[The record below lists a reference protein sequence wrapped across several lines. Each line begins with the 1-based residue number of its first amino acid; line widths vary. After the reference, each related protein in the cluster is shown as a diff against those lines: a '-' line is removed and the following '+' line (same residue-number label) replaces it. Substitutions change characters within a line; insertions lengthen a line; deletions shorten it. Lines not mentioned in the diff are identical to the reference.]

1 MTLRVPVLLTLVLL
15 SILLVSCAKAPVP
28 GPKID
33 PALAGLI
40 PQDTTTLVGLR
51 LEALQKTDIYKKSLG
66 KRTFPQITGFAQKT
80 GIDPTKDLWELLYVS
95 NGKTGALIG
104 RGKFSDESEPR
115 LGTRNDTRFNYK
127 GVNLVGNEQTAILL
141 IAPTVLAVGD
151 TPELKAFVDA
161 REKSSGAPPA
171 MVALLKDIS
180 PQAQI
185 WAAFSGGSIPLPA
198 DLKGNLSNLNT
209 MMSFIQRG
217 TFSLDFTSGMNGLA
231 AGTSGNEKDAEQ
243 LEGGLKALVGFG
255 RLSTPANNPELQQ
268 AWDGL
273 RPTRE
278 GVDVK
283 LHIEERPELVDKLL
297 GLLLGRNPAP

>member
-1 MTLRVPVLLTLVLL
+1 MRLAGFVLLPLCLAACSSRT
-15 SILLVSCAKAPVP
+15 PVP

-40 PQDTTTLVGLR
+40 PSDTTTLLGLR
-51 LEALQKTDIYKKSLG
+51 LEALQKTDIYKKSLAQ
-66 KRTFPQITGFAQKT
+66 RTFPQVTAFAQKT
-80 GIDPTKDLWELLYVS
+80 GIDATKNLWELLYVS

-104 RGKFSDESEPR
+104 RGKFTDESEPR

-141 IAPTVLAVGD
+141 IGPTVLAVGD
-151 TPELKAFVDA
+151 TPELRAFVDA
-161 REKSSGAPPA
+161 RDQSSGPPA
-171 MVALLKDIS
+171 SLTTLLKDIS
-180 PQAQI
+180 PQAHI
-185 WAAFSGGSIPLPA
+185 WAAFSGGSVPLPA

-209 MMSFIQRG
+209 MMNLIQRG
-217 TFSLDFTSGMNGLA
+217 TFALDFTSGMNGLA
-231 AGTSGNEKDAEQ
+231 AGTSGTEKDAEQ

-255 RLSTPANNPELQQ
+255 RLSTPANQPELQQ

-273 RPTRE
+273 RPTRD

-297 GLLLGRNPAP
+297 PLLLGRSPSP